1 MADTRFGNFQQLMQ
15 GKKPMTAKEAWIM
28 LNELGL
34 LAQEFVPGA
43 TSVRKLLEGK
53 PIEALYDLQDWIPG
67 NAAWQNFINGRDQ
80 DWVRNGLDAMAVA
93 NPLTKG
99 VSKVMRAVEK
109 VPKGGKEG
117 FISLTKPTG
126 QNKLNDVIQASN
138 AAGQTITP
146 AIEKEIRDHIGLFN
160 QMKRNPSRSL
170 QKQISNHYDR
180 ITPEAKQVIDGYLGQ
195 KLGGLKKPEG
205 FESWPANERKKFLE
219 DHFYTD
225 LYMSPEEGLKKSK
238 LLKDENYGGH
248 YDYGTIYSDVLT
260 SDDYLKAL
268 MDKEAE
274 EKAAAQAAE
283 KATAQAPITMTE
295 VQDLS
300 TGILPGQSSTP
311 KGGTRPAYDHS
322 KQFMDTELKQVP
334 GIDRTGMSYGD
345 NTDAFYDIYKAWRD
359 SKPESRKKASD
370 FLGYDVAGSEAIMNV
385 IHEARTGKNRSKN
398 MVRQTDPYYNAGIV
412 GDENK
417 RLWDKIKLLRD
428 QGKSDTEIR
437 SLLQKDL
444 DKYQG
449 NVERLKARMPS
460 KAPGPGLFNYEG
472 ANTRALNA
480 TPSEEARALK
490 ALGIDTPEYDELER
504 LGNFY
509 RVFFPY

>member
-1 MADTRFGNFQQLMQ
+1 MADTRFGNFQQLAQ

-53 PIEALYDLQDWIPG
+53 PMEALYELEDWIPG
-67 NAAWQNFINGRDQ
+67 NAAWQNFINGKEQ
-80 DWVRNGLDAMAVA
+80 DWVRNALDAMVIAKPFA
-93 NPLTKG
+93 RGAK
-99 VSKVMRAVEK
+99 KVMEAVEK
-109 VPKGGKEG
+109 VPKGGKGG
-117 FISLTKPTG
+117 FITLTKPTG
-126 QNKLNDVIQASN
+126 QNKLNDVIAASN

-195 KLGGLKKPEG
+195 KLGGLKKPDG
-205 FESWPANERKKFLE
+205 YDSWPAKERQKFLE
-219 DHFYTD
+219 DYINVEKR
-225 LYMSPEEGLKKSK
+225 MPPEEFLEKSK
-238 LLKDENYGGH
+238 LAKDKNYGGH
-248 YDYGTIYSDVLT
+248 YDYGTLYSDVLT
-260 SDDYLKAL
+260 SDDYMKAL

-274 EKAAAQAAE
+274 EKAAAQAA
-283 KATAQAPITMTE
+283 AQAPITMTE

-300 TGILPGQSSTP
+300 TGILPSEASVSL
-311 KGGTRPAYDHS
+311 GGTRPAYDHS
-322 KQFMDTELKQVP
+322 RPFMDTELKQVP

-359 SKPESRKKASD
+359 SENPREAYAKLRALKD
-370 FLGYDVAGSEAIMNV
+370 EAIN
-385 IHEARTGKNRSKN
+385 GKKRKSTSAIRS
-398 MVRQTDPYYNAGIV
+398 VDPYYNAGVV
-412 GDENK
+412 GDKNNK
-417 RLWDKIKLLRD
+417 LWSKIKGLRE
-428 QGKSDTEIR
+428 QGKTDTEIR
-437 SLLQKDL
+437 SLLKGWL
-444 DKYQG
+444 DEYQG
-449 NVERLKARMPS
+449 DLERFKARMPS
-460 KAPGPGLFNYEG
+460 KQKESMFLHDG
-472 ANTRALNA
+472 ALTNTFRA
-480 TPSEEARALK
+480 TPSEEARALN

>member
-1 MADTRFGNFQQLMQ
+1 MADTRFGNFQQLAQ

-53 PIEALYDLQDWIPG
+53 PMEALYELEDWIPG
-67 NAAWQNFINGRDQ
+67 NAAWQNFINGKEQ
-80 DWVRNGLDAMAVA
+80 DWVRNALDAMVIAKPFA
-93 NPLTKG
+93 RGAK
-99 VSKVMRAVEK
+99 KVMEAVEK

-126 QNKLNDVIQASN
+126 QNKLNDVIEASN

-195 KLGGLKKPEG
+195 KLGGLTKPDG
-205 FESWPANERKKFLE
+205 YDSWPAKDRIKFLE
-219 DHFYTD
+219 DYIGVEKH
-225 LYMSPEEGLKKSK
+225 MSPDEFLEKSK
-238 LLKDENYGGH
+238 LTKDKNYDGH
-248 YDYGTIYSDVLT
+248 YDYGTLYSDVLT
-260 SDDYLKAL
+260 SDDYMKAL

-274 EKAAAQAAE
+274 EKAAAQAAAQAAE
-283 KATAQAPITMTE
+283 QAPITMTE

-311 KGGTRPAYDHS
+311 KGGTRQTYDHS

-334 GIDRTGMSYGD
+334 GIDRTGMSYGYD
-345 NTDAFYDIYKAWRD
+345 TDAFYDIYKAWRD
-359 SKPESRKKASD
+359 SKPESRKRASD
-370 FLGYDVAGSEAIMNV
+370 WLGYDVAGSEAIQAV
-385 IHEARTGKNRSKN
+385 IREARTGKNRSKN
-398 MVRQTDPYYNAGIV
+398 TVRQTDPYYNAGIV

-417 RLWDKIKLLRD
+417 RLWDKIKLLRE
-428 QGKSDTEIR
+428 QGKSDAEIR
-437 SLLQKDL
+437 SIMQKDL

-449 NVERLKARMPS
+449 DLERLKARMPS
-460 KAPGPGLFNYEG
+460 KAPGVGTFEYEG
-472 ANTRALNA
+472 AKTQALRG

-509 RVFFPY
+509 RVFFPD

>member
-1 MADTRFGNFQQLMQ
+1 MADTRFGNIQQFAQ
-15 GKKPMTAKEAWIM
+15 GKKPMTAKEAWLM

-53 PIEALYDLQDWIPG
+53 PVEALYDLQDWIPG
-67 NAAWQNFINGRDQ
+67 NAAWQNFINGREQ
-80 DWVRNGLDAMAVA
+80 DWVRNGIDAMAIA

-126 QNKLNDVIQASN
+126 QNKLKDVIDASN
-138 AAGQTITP
+138 ASGHTITP
-146 AIEKEIRDHIGLFN
+146 AIEKEIRDHIGVFN

-170 QKQISNHYDR
+170 QKQLSNHYDR
-180 ITPEAKQVIDGYLGQ
+180 ISPEAKQVIDGYLGQ
-195 KLGGLKKPEG
+195 WQAYGYKPEG
-205 FESWPANERKKFLE
+205 FNNWPAQDRIKYYEDQVASLPVPLE
-219 DHFYTD
+219 
-225 LYMSPEEGLKKSK
+225 EVVKKSK
-238 LLKDENYGGH
+238 QLKNENYGGH
-248 YDYGTIYSDVLT
+248 QDYGVIYKDAIST
-260 SDDYLKAL
+260 DDYMKAL
-268 MDKEAE
+268 LDKEAE

-283 KATAQAPITMTE
+283 QAPITMTE

-311 KGGTRPAYDHS
+311 KGGTRKTYDHS

-345 NTDAFYDIYKAWRD
+345 DTDAFYDIYKAWRN

-370 FLGYDVAGSEAIMNV
+370 FLGYDVAGSEAIMDV
-385 IHEARTGKNRSKN
+385 VREARTGKNRSKST
-398 MVRQTDPYYNAGIV
+398 VRQTDPYYNAGIV

-417 RLWDKIKLLRD
+417 LLWDRIKYWRD
-428 QGKSDTEIR
+428 RGKSDAEIR
-437 SLLQKDL
+437 SIMQKDL

-449 NVERLKARMPS
+449 NLERLKARMPS
-460 KAPGPGLFNYEG
+460 KAPGVGTFEYEG
-472 ANTRALNA
+472 AKTQALKG

-504 LGNFY
+504 LGDFY

>member
-1 MADTRFGNFQQLMQ
+1 MADTRFGNFQQLAQ

-53 PIEALYDLQDWIPG
+53 PKEALYELEDWIPG
-67 NAAWQNFINGRDQ
+67 NAAWQNFINGREQ
-80 DWVRNGLDAMAVA
+80 DWVRNALDAMVIAKPFA
-93 NPLTKG
+93 RGAK
-99 VSKVMRAVEK
+99 KVMEAVEK
-109 VPKGGKEG
+109 VPKGSKEG

-205 FESWPANERKKFLE
+205 FDSWPTSERKKYLE
-219 DHFYTD
+219 DHFYTG
-225 LYMSPEEGLKKSK
+225 LYMSPEEGLKKAKLSK
-238 LLKDENYGGH
+238 DQNYDGH

-260 SDDYLKAL
+260 SDDYMKAL

-283 KATAQAPITMTE
+283 QAATQAPITMTE

-300 TGILPGQSSTP
+300 TGILPSEASVSL
-311 KGGTRPAYDHS
+311 GGTRPAYNHS
-322 KQFMDTELKQVP
+322 RPFMDTELKQVP

-359 SKPESRKKASD
+359 SENPREAYAKLRALKD
-370 FLGYDVAGSEAIMNV
+370 EAIK
-385 IHEARTGKNRSKN
+385 GKKRKSTSAIRS
-398 MVRQTDPYYNAGIV
+398 VDPYYNAGVV
-412 GDENK
+412 GDKNNK
-417 RLWDKIKLLRD
+417 LWSKIKGLRK
-428 QGKSDTEIR
+428 QGKTDTEIR
-437 SLLQKDL
+437 SLLKGWL
-444 DKYQG
+444 DEYQG
-449 NVERLKARMPS
+449 DLERFKARMPS
-460 KAPGPGLFNYEG
+460 KQKESMFLHDG
-472 ANTRALNA
+472 ASTNTFRA

-490 ALGIDTPEYDELER
+490 ALGIDNPEYDELER

-509 RVFFPY
+509 RVFFPN

>member
-53 PIEALYDLQDWIPG
+53 PMEALYELEDWIPG
-67 NAAWQNFINGRDQ
+67 NAAWQNFINGKEQ
-80 DWVRNGLDAMAVA
+80 DWVRNGLDAMAIA

-170 QKQISNHYDR
+170 QKQISNHYGR

-205 FESWPANERKKFLE
+205 FDSWPTSERKKYLE

-225 LYMSPEEGLKKSK
+225 LYMSPEEVLKKSK
-238 LLKDENYGGH
+238 LAKDENYGGH
-248 YDYGTIYSDVLT
+248 YDYGTLYSDVLT
-260 SDDYLKAL
+260 TDDYMKVL

-274 EKAAAQAAE
+274 EKAAAQAA
-283 KATAQAPITMTE
+283 AQAPITMTE
-295 VQDLS
+295 VKDLS
-300 TGILPGQSSTP
+300 TGILPSEASVSL
-311 KGGTRPAYDHS
+311 GGTRPTYNHS
-322 KQFMDTELKQVP
+322 RPFMDTELKQVP

-345 NTDAFYDIYKAWRD
+345 NTDAFYDIYKTWRD
-359 SKPESRKKASD
+359 SENPREAYAKLRALKD
-370 FLGYDVAGSEAIMNV
+370 EAIK
-385 IHEARTGKNRSKN
+385 GKKRKSTSAIRS
-398 MVRQTDPYYNAGIV
+398 VDPYYNAGVV
-412 GDENK
+412 GDKNNK
-417 RLWDKIKLLRD
+417 LWSKINGLRE
-428 QGKSDTEIR
+428 QGKTDTEIR
-437 SLLQKDL
+437 SLLKGWL
-444 DKYQG
+444 DEYQG
-449 NVERLKARMPS
+449 DLERFKARMPS
-460 KAPGPGLFNYEG
+460 KQKESMFLHDG
-472 ANTRALNA
+472 ALTNTFRA

-490 ALGIDTPEYDELER
+490 ALGIDTPEYDELES

>member
-117 FISLTKPTG
+117 FITVSKGDKLKDILTRAEEAGQGLTKEEEERVRKIIGHLNEGEAGNRKAMSKFLKETDHLTPNER
-126 QNKLNDVIQASN
+126 QVFNAFIAAKPNFKNKD
-138 AAGQTITP
+138 
-146 AIEKEIRDHIGLFN
+146 IE
-160 QMKRNPSRSL
+160 RNL
-170 QKQISNHYDR
+170 KKLD
-180 ITPEAKQVIDGYLGQ
+180 LGN
-195 KLGGLKKPEG
+195 KPEG
-205 FESWPANERKKFLE
+205 FDNWPAKERLDFMDEHGITSYDANEPGYGVIHTGTF
-219 DHFYTD
+219 
-225 LYMSPEEGLKKSK
+225 SPS
-238 LLKDENYGGH
+238 D
-248 YDYGTIYSDVLT
+248 YD
-260 SDDYLKAL
+260 KAL
-268 MDKEAE
+268 YDKALE

-283 KATAQAPITMTE
+283 QAPITMTE
-295 VQDLS
+295 VKDLS

-311 KGGTRPAYDHS
+311 KGGTRPTYDHS
-322 KQFMDTELKQVP
+322 RAFMDTELKQVP

-359 SKPESRKKASD
+359 SENPREAYAKLRALKD
-370 FLGYDVAGSEAIMNV
+370 EAIK
-385 IHEARTGKNRSKN
+385 GKKRKSTSAIRS
-398 MVRQTDPYYNAGIV
+398 VDPYYNAGVV
-412 GDENK
+412 GDKNNK
-417 RLWDKIKLLRD
+417 LWSKIKGLRE
-428 QGKSDTEIR
+428 QGKTDTEIR
-437 SLLQKDL
+437 SLLKGWL
-444 DKYQG
+444 DEYQG
-449 NVERLKARMPS
+449 DLERFKARMPS
-460 KAPGPGLFNYEG
+460 KQKESMFLHDG
-472 ANTRALNA
+472 ALTNTFRA

-490 ALGIDTPEYDELER
+490 ALGIDTPEYDDLER

>member
-80 DWVRNGLDAMAVA
+80 DWVRNGLDAMAIA

-117 FISLTKPTG
+117 FITVSKGDKLKDILTRAGEAGQGLTKEEEERVRKMIGYFNEADAGNRKAMSKFLKGTDHLTPNERQVLNAFVAAKPSLKTKDMDR
-126 QNKLNDVIQASN
+126 NLKKLD
-138 AAGQTITP
+138 
-146 AIEKEIRDHIGLFN
+146 
-160 QMKRNPSRSL
+160 
-170 QKQISNHYDR
+170 
-180 ITPEAKQVIDGYLGQ
+180 LGN
-195 KLGGLKKPEG
+195 KPEG
-205 FESWPANERKKFLE
+205 FDNWPAKKRLE
-219 DHFYTD
+219 FMDEQGITSFDAYEPGYGVIH
-225 LYMSPEEGLKKSK
+225 PETFSVS
-238 LLKDENYGGH
+238 D
-248 YDYGTIYSDVLT
+248 YD
-260 SDDYLKAL
+260 KAL
-268 MDKEAE
+268 YDKALE
-274 EKAAAQAAE
+274 EKAAAKAAE
-283 KATAQAPITMTE
+283 QAPITMTE

-300 TGILPGQSSTP
+300 TGILPGQSSAP
-311 KGGTRPAYDHS
+311 KGGTGYAYNHSRP
-322 KQFMDTELKQVP
+322 FMDTELKQVP

-359 SKPESRKKASD
+359 SENPREAYAKLRALKD
-370 FLGYDVAGSEAIMNV
+370 EAIK
-385 IHEARTGKNRSKN
+385 GKKRKSASAIRS
-398 MVRQTDPYYNAGIV
+398 VDPYYNAGVV
-412 GDENK
+412 GDKNNK
-417 RLWDKIKLLRD
+417 LWSKIKVLRE
-428 QGKSDTEIR
+428 QGKTDTEIR
-437 SLLQKDL
+437 SLLKGWL
-444 DKYQG
+444 DEYQG
-449 NVERLKARMPS
+449 DLERFKARMPS
-460 KAPGPGLFNYEG
+460 KQKESMFLHDG
-472 ANTRALNA
+472 ALTNTFRA

-490 ALGIDTPEYDELER
+490 ALGIDTPEYDELDR

>member
-15 GKKPMTAKEAWIM
+15 GKKPMTAKEAWLM

-80 DWVRNGLDAMAVA
+80 DWVRNSVDAMSVA

-109 VPKGGKEG
+109 VPKGGKGG

-126 QNKLNDVIQASN
+126 QNKLNDVIAASN

-205 FESWPANERKKFLE
+205 FDSWPTSERKKYLE

-225 LYMSPEEGLKKSK
+225 LYMSPEEGLKKAK
-238 LLKDENYGGH
+238 LSKDENYGGH
-248 YDYGTIYSDVLT
+248 YDYGTLYSDVLT
-260 SDDYLKAL
+260 SDDYMKAV

-274 EKAAAQAAE
+274 EKAAAQAAQA
-283 KATAQAPITMTE
+283 ATQAPITMTE
-295 VQDLS
+295 VKDLS
-300 TGILPGQSSTP
+300 TGILPSEASVSL
-311 KGGTRPAYDHS
+311 GGARPTYNHS
-322 KQFMDTELKQVP
+322 RPFMDTELKQVP

-359 SKPESRKKASD
+359 SENPREAYAKLRALKD
-370 FLGYDVAGSEAIMNV
+370 EAIK
-385 IHEARTGKNRSKN
+385 GKKRKSTSAIRS
-398 MVRQTDPYYNAGIV
+398 VDPYYNAGVV
-412 GDENK
+412 GDKNNK
-417 RLWDKIKLLRD
+417 LWSKIKNLRE
-428 QGKSDTEIR
+428 QGKTDTEIR
-437 SLLQKDL
+437 SLLKGWL
-444 DKYQG
+444 DEYQG
-449 NVERLKARMPS
+449 DLERFKARMPS
-460 KAPGPGLFNYEG
+460 KQKESMFLHDG
-472 ANTRALNA
+472 ALTNTFRA
-480 TPSEEARALK
+480 TPSEEARALE

>member
-1 MADTRFGNFQQLMQ
+1 MADTRFGNIQQFAQ
-15 GKKPMTAKEAWIM
+15 GKKPMTAKEAWLM

-53 PIEALYDLQDWIPG
+53 PVEALYELQDWIPG
-67 NAAWQNFINGRDQ
+67 NAAWQNFINGREQ
-80 DWVRNGLDAMAVA
+80 DWVRNGIDAMSVA
-93 NPLTKG
+93 SPLTKG
-99 VSKVMRAVEK
+99 VSKVMKAVEK
-109 VPKGGKEG
+109 VPKGGKGG
-117 FISLTKPTG
+117 FITLTKPTG
-126 QNKLNDVIQASN
+126 QNKLNDVIEASN

-195 KLGGLKKPEG
+195 KLGGLKKPDG
-205 FESWPANERKKFLE
+205 FDSWPTSERKKYLE

-225 LYMSPEEGLKKSK
+225 LYMSPEEGLKKAK
-238 LLKDENYGGH
+238 LSKDENYGGH
-248 YDYGTIYSDVLT
+248 YDYGTLYSDVLT
-260 SDDYLKAL
+260 SDDYMKAL

-283 KATAQAPITMTE
+283 QAPITMTE

-300 TGILPGQSSTP
+300 TGILPSQASTP
-311 KGGTRPAYDHS
+311 KGGTRQTYDHS

-359 SKPESRKKASD
+359 SKPDVHTRNVSKY
-370 FLGYDVAGSEAIMNV
+370 LGYDVAGTQSLRDLSR
-385 IHEARTGKNRSKN
+385 EAREGKNRS
-398 MVRQTDPYYNAGIV
+398 MSRVRQTDPYYNAGIV

-417 RLWDKIKLLRD
+417 RLWDKIKVLRD
-428 QGKSDTEIR
+428 GGKSDAEIR
-437 SLLQKDL
+437 SILQKDL

-449 NVERLKARMPS
+449 DLERLKARMPS
-460 KAPGPGLFNYEG
+460 KAPNKSMFDYEG
-472 ANTRALNA
+472 ANTMVLKA

-490 ALGIDTPEYDELER
+490 ALGIDTPEYDELDR

>member
-15 GKKPMTAKEAWIM
+15 GKKPMTAKEAWLM

-80 DWVRNGLDAMAVA
+80 DWVRNSLDAMSVA

-109 VPKGGKEG
+109 VPKGGKGG
-117 FISLTKPTG
+117 FITVSKGDKLKDILTRAEEAGQGLTKEEEERVRKIIGYINEADAGNRKAMSKFIKETEHLTLNERQVFNAFIAAKPNFK
-126 QNKLNDVIQASN
+126 NKD
-138 AAGQTITP
+138 
-146 AIEKEIRDHIGLFN
+146 IE
-160 QMKRNPSRSL
+160 RNL
-170 QKQISNHYDR
+170 KKLD
-180 ITPEAKQVIDGYLGQ
+180 LGN
-195 KLGGLKKPEG
+195 KPEG
-205 FESWPANERKKFLE
+205 FDNWPAKERLDF
-219 DHFYTD
+219 
-225 LYMSPEEGLKKSK
+225 M
-238 LLKDENYGGH
+238 DEHG
-248 YDYGTIYSDVLT
+248 IYSYDANEPGYGVIHNET
-260 SDDYLKAL
+260 FSPTDYDKAL
-268 MDKEAE
+268 YDKALE
-274 EKAAAQAAE
+274 EKAAAQASQA
-283 KATAQAPITMTE
+283 AQAPITMTE

-300 TGILPGQSSTP
+300 TGIIPGQASTP
-311 KGGTRPAYDHS
+311 KGGTRQTYDHS

-345 NTDAFYDIYKAWRD
+345 DTDAFYDIYKAWRD
-359 SKPESRKKASD
+359 SKPETRKRASD
-370 FLGYDVAGSEAIMNV
+370 WLGYDVAGSEAIQAV
-385 IHEARTGKNRSKN
+385 LREARNGKNRSKN
-398 MVRQTDPYYNAGIV
+398 TVRQTDPYYNAGIV

-417 RLWDKIKLLRD
+417 RLWDKINFLRES
-428 QGKSDTEIR
+428 GKSDAEIR

-460 KAPGPGLFNYEG
+460 KAPGAGWFDYEG
-472 ANTRALNA
+472 AKTQALRG

>member
-1 MADTRFGNFQQLMQ
+1 MADTRFGNFQQLAQ

-53 PIEALYDLQDWIPG
+53 PKEALYELEDWIPG
-67 NAAWQNFINGRDQ
+67 NAAWQNFINGKEQ
-80 DWVRNGLDAMAVA
+80 DWVRNALDAMVIAKPFA
-93 NPLTKG
+93 RGAK
-99 VSKVMRAVEK
+99 KVMEAIEK

-117 FISLTKPTG
+117 FISLTKTTG
-126 QNKLNDVIQASN
+126 QNKLKDVIEASN
-138 AAGQTITP
+138 ASGHTVTP
-146 AIEKEIRDHIGLFN
+146 AIEKEIRDHIGIYN
-160 QMKRNPSRSL
+160 QVKRNPSRSL
-170 QKQISNHYDR
+170 QKQLSNHYDR
-180 ITPEAKQVIDGYLGQ
+180 ITPEAKQVIDAYLGQ
-195 KLGGLKKPEG
+195 WQQYGYKPQG
-205 FESWPANERKKFLE
+205 FDNWPAQDRIKYYEDQVASLPVPLE
-219 DHFYTD
+219 
-225 LYMSPEEGLKKSK
+225 EVVKKSK
-238 LLKDENYGGH
+238 QLKNENYGGH
-248 YDYGTIYSDVLT
+248 QDYGVIYKDAIST
-260 SDDYLKAL
+260 DDYMKAL
-268 MDKEAE
+268 LDKEAE

-283 KATAQAPITMTE
+283 QAAAQAPITMTE

-300 TGILPGQSSTP
+300 TGIIPGQASTP
-311 KGGTRPAYDHS
+311 KGGTRQTYDHS

-345 NTDAFYDIYKAWRD
+345 DTDAFYDIYKAWRD

-370 FLGYDVAGSEAIMNV
+370 FLGYDAAGSEAIQAV
-385 IHEARTGKNRSKN
+385 IREARAGKNRSKN

-417 RLWDKIKLLRD
+417 RLWDKIKLLRE
-428 QGKSDTEIR
+428 QGKSDAEIR

-460 KAPGPGLFNYEG
+460 KAPGVGWFDYEG
-472 ANTRALNA
+472 ANTQALRA

-509 RVFFPY
+509 RVFFPD

>member
-1 MADTRFGNFQQLMQ
+1 MADTRFGNIQQFVQ
-15 GKKPMTAKEAWIM
+15 DKKPMTAKEAWLM

-53 PIEALYDLQDWIPG
+53 PVEALYELQDWIPG

-80 DWVRNGLDAMAVA
+80 DWVRNSVDAMSIA

-109 VPKGGKEG
+109 VPKGGKGG
-117 FISLTKPTG
+117 FITLTKPTG
-126 QNKLNDVIQASN
+126 QNKLNDVIAASN

-180 ITPEAKQVIDGYLGQ
+180 ITPEAKQVIDGYIGQ

-205 FESWPANERKKFLE
+205 YDSWPAKDRQKFLE

-225 LYMSPEEGLKKSK
+225 LHMSPEEVIEKTK
-238 LLKDENYGGH
+238 LAKDQNYGGH
-248 YDYGTIYSDVLT
+248 YDYGTLYNDLLT
-260 SDDYLKAL
+260 SDDYMKAL
-268 MDKEAE
+268 MDKEVE
-274 EKAAAQAAE
+274 EKAAAQAAQAA
-283 KATAQAPITMTE
+283 KQAPITMTE
-295 VQDLS
+295 VKDLS
-300 TGILPGQSSTP
+300 TGIIPGQSSTP
-311 KGGTRPAYDHS
+311 KGGTRQTYDHS

-345 NTDAFYDIYKAWRD
+345 DTDAFYDIYKAWRD
-359 SKPESRKKASD
+359 SKPDVHTRNVSKY
-370 FLGYDVAGSEAIMNV
+370 LGYDVAGTQSLRDLSR
-385 IHEARTGKNRSKN
+385 EAREGKNRS
-398 MVRQTDPYYNAGIV
+398 MSRVRQTDPYYNAGIV

-417 RLWDKIKLLRD
+417 RLWDKIKLLRES
-428 QGKSDTEIR
+428 GKSDAEIR
-437 SLLQKDL
+437 SIMQKDL

-449 NVERLKARMPS
+449 DLERLKARMPS
-460 KAPGPGLFNYEG
+460 KAPNKSMFDYEG
-472 ANTRALNA
+472 ANTMVLKA